1 MCPIC
6 ISVPKKN
13 TFAQKFTVSMTDSK
27 LYSVLTH
34 FDKIEQNRLRKYV
47 RSPYFNVNE
56 LLMSFLDILFAH
68 INANG
73 KAGELT
79 KEFIW
84 ASLSATESFNDVR
97 FRKLTSD
104 LLKLIEDFLAQE
116 KYEKDDLQ
124 KASYLL
130 TSVSEKKVEKLHNS
144 TMKSA
149 RELLKQQNQKSASF
163 YYYQYLIEKNYYDL
177 SEGELRRSEKSNME
191 EIINNLDYFYLAEKL
206 RLYNSILSRKSMISH
221 EYHLLFIDEI
231 IEHIEKYQYQDIPP
245 VSVYYRQCLTLMQNQ
260 EEKDEHYFELKK
272 LVLVN
277 WQIFPLTE
285 ASEMYVGLLNYCSR
299 KINQGN
305 LTFLRE
311 FLDVYKEILEKNIF
325 PNGELNPWNFKN
337 AVLIALRLGEYEW
350 TEKFIKEYSPKL
362 SDEFRE
368 NAVSYNL
375 ALLYFY
381 QKKHDKVIMQ
391 LQSVEYEDPGYNLSA
406 KAMLLAV
413 YYEIKEEDALLSLM
427 DSFKTYL
434 HRHKDIA
441 ANRRTQYLNQ
451 MKYTRK
457 LLKLNKGSK
466 TEIEHIKKEME
477 EDRKI
482 GIASEKWILEK
493 LAELE

>member
-1 MCPIC
+1 
-6 ISVPKKN
+6 
-13 TFAQKFTVSMTDSK
+13 MTDSK

-56 LLMSFLDILFAH
+56 LLMSFLDVVFAH

-73 KAGELT
+73 KAEALT
-79 KEFIW
+79 KEGIW
-84 ASLSATESFNDVR
+84 AALYQNEPYNDVR

-116 KYEKDDLQ
+116 KYEADNLQ

-130 TSVSEKKVEKLHNS
+130 NAVSDKKMEKLHKS
-144 TMKSA
+144 AIKSA
-149 RELLKQQNQKSASF
+149 RELLKQQHQKSSAF
-163 YYYQYLIEKNYYDL
+163 YYYQYLIEKNYHDL
-177 SEGELRRSEKSNME
+177 SEGELKRSEKSNVE

-206 RLYNSILSRKSMISH
+206 RLYNSILTRKSMISH

-231 IEHIEKYQYQDIPP
+231 IDHIEKYQYTNIPP
-245 VSVYYRQCLTLMQNQ
+245 VSIYYRQCLTLMQNQ

-272 LVLVN
+272 LVSSN
-277 WQIFPLTE
+277 WRMFPLLE
-285 ASEMYVGLLNYCSR
+285 ASEIYVGLLNYCSR
-299 KINQGN
+299 KVNQGN
-305 LTFLRE
+305 QPFLKE
-311 FLDVYKEILEKNIF
+311 FLEIYKEILSKNIL
-325 PNGELNPWNFKN
+325 PNNELNPWSFKN
-337 AVLIALRLGEYEW
+337 AVQIALRSGEYEW
-350 TEKFIKEYSPKL
+350 TENLIKEYSNKL
-362 SDEFRE
+362 PVEFRD

-375 ALLYFY
+375 ALVYFY
-381 QKKHDKVIMQ
+381 QKKYEKVIQQ
-391 LQSVEYEDPGYNLSA
+391 LQSVEYEDMGYNLNA
-406 KAMLLAV
+406 KSMLVAI
-413 YYEIKEEDALLSLM
+413 YYELDEDDALTSQM

-441 ANRRTQYLNQ
+441 ENRRILYLNL
-451 MKYTRK
+451 MKYVRK

-466 TEIEHIKKEME
+466 TEIENIKKEME

>member
-1 MCPIC
+1 
-6 ISVPKKN
+6 
-13 TFAQKFTVSMTDSK
+13 MTDSK

-56 LLMSFLDILFAH
+56 LLMSFLDVLFAH

-79 KEFIW
+79 KELIW
-84 ASLSATESFNDVR
+84 AALYQKEAYNDVR

-116 KYEKDDLQ
+116 KYETDDLQ

-130 TSVSEKKVEKLHNS
+130 SAIGEKKFDKLHKS
-144 TMKSA
+144 SIKSA
-149 RELLKQQNQKSASF
+149 RELLKQQNEKPSSF
-163 YYYQYLIEKNYYDL
+163 YYAQYLIEKNYYYM
-177 SEGELRRSEKSNME
+177 SEVELKRAEKTNVE
-191 EIINNLDYFYLAEKL
+191 DIINNLDHFYLAEKL
-206 RLYNSILSRKSMISH
+206 KWYNTVLIQKNLISH

-231 IEHIEKYQYQDIPP
+231 ISHLEKYQYQNIPT
-245 VSVYYRQCLTLMQNQ
+245 VAIYYKLYLAQTEIEN
-260 EEKDEHYFELKK
+260 EEHYFELKK
-272 LVLVN
+272 LISQYWLL
-277 WQIFPLTE
+277 FPITE
-285 ASEMYVGLLNYCSR
+285 ADYLFGSLLNYCIKR
-299 KINQGN
+299 LNQVKSDI
-305 LTFLRE
+305 FYHE
-311 FLDVYKEILEKNIF
+311 FLNVYKEILSKNIF
-325 PNGELNPWNFKN
+325 PNNELNPWSFKN
-337 AVLIALRLGEYEW
+337 AVQIALRLGEYEW
-350 TEKFIKEYSPKL
+350 AEKIIKNYSPKL
-362 SDEFRE
+362 PHEFRA

-375 ALLYFY
+375 ALVYFY
-381 QKKHDKVIMQ
+381 QKKYNDVIQQ
-391 LQSVEYEDPGYNLSA
+391 LQSVEYEDIGYNLNA
-406 KAMLLAV
+406 KSMLVAI
-413 YYEIKEEDALLSLM
+413 YYELDSDDALLSLM

-441 ANRRTQYLNQ
+441 ENKRMHYLNL
-451 MKYTRK
+451 MKYVRK

-466 TEIEHIKKEME
+466 AEIENIKKEME

>member
-1 MCPIC
+1 
-6 ISVPKKN
+6 
-13 TFAQKFTVSMTDSK
+13 MTDSK

-56 LLMSFLDILFAH
+56 ILMAFLDLLFAH

-73 KAGELT
+73 KAGTLT

-84 ASLSATESFNDVR
+84 VQLYENETFNDVR
-97 FRKLTSD
+97 FRKLSSD

-116 KYEKDDLQ
+116 KYENDTLQ
-124 KASYLL
+124 KKSYLL
-130 TSVSEKKVEKLHNS
+130 SYVGEKKIEKLYS
-144 TMKSA
+144 SAIKSS
-149 RELLKQQNQKSASF
+149 REILKQQSEKPSSF
-163 YYYQYLIEKNYYDL
+163 YYYNYLIEKNQYDL
-177 SEGELRRSEKSNME
+177 SEGELHRSDKSNVE

-206 RLYNSILSRKSMISH
+206 KWYNTVLNRKSLISH

-231 IEHIEKYQYQDIPP
+231 ISHIERYQYKNIPL
-245 VSVYYRQCLTLMQNQ
+245 VSIYYRQYLALMQTTKGH
-260 EEKDEHYFELKK
+260 EEHYYELKK
-272 LVLVN
+272 LVSEN
-277 WQIFPLTE
+277 WRSFSVSE
-285 ASEMYVGLLNYCSR
+285 ANEMFGGLLNYCTR
-299 KINQGN
+299 KINQGESY
-305 LTFLRE
+305 FLRE
-311 FLDVYKEILEKNIF
+311 FFDVYNEILDKNIL
-325 PNGELNPWNFKN
+325 PNNQLNPWSFKN
-337 AVLIALRLGEYEW
+337 AVQTALKLGEYEW
-350 TEKFIKEYSPKL
+350 SEKFIKEYSPKL
-362 SDEFRE
+362 SDEFRD

-375 ALLYFY
+375 ALVYFY
-381 QKKHDKVIMQ
+381 QKKYDKVIQQ
-391 LQSVEYEDPGYNLSA
+391 LQSVEYADMGYNLNA
-406 KAMLLAV
+406 KAVLISV
-413 YYEIKEEDALLSLM
+413 YYEIDSDDALLSLM

-441 ANRRTQYLNQ
+441 ANRRTQYLNL
-451 MKYTRK
+451 MKYVRK

>member
-1 MCPIC
+1 
-6 ISVPKKN
+6 
-13 TFAQKFTVSMTDSK
+13 MTDSK

-56 LLMSFLDILFAH
+56 ILMTFLDLLFAH

-73 KAGELT
+73 KAGAFT

-84 ASLSATESFNDVR
+84 VQLYENETFNDVR
-97 FRKLTSD
+97 FRKLSSD

-116 KYEKDDLQ
+116 RYEKDDLQ

-130 TSVSEKKVEKLHNS
+130 DAVGENKMEKLHKS
-144 TMKSA
+144 AIKSA
-149 RELLKQQNQKSASF
+149 RELLKQQNQKSSVF

-177 SEGELRRSEKSNME
+177 SEGELKRSEKSNME

-231 IEHIEKYQYQDIPP
+231 IEHINKYQYNNIPP
-245 VSVYYRQCLTLMQNQ
+245 VSIYYRQCLTLMQTQ
-260 EEKDEHYFELKK
+260 TDKDDHYFELKK
-272 LVLVN
+272 LVTEY
-277 WQIFPLTE
+277 WKMFPLVE

-305 LTFLRE
+305 QFFVRE
-311 FLDVYKEILEKNIF
+311 FLEVYKEILQKNIL
-325 PNGELNPWNFKN
+325 PNNELNPWSFKN
-337 AVLIALRLGEYEW
+337 AVQIALRLGEYEW
-350 TEKFIKEYSPKL
+350 TEKFIKDYNTKL
-362 SDEFRE
+362 PVEFRDS
-368 NAVSYNL
+368 ALSYNL
-375 ALLYFY
+375 ALVYFY
-381 QKKHDKVIMQ
+381 QKRYNEVIQQ
-391 LQSVEYEDPGYNLSA
+391 LQSVDYEDMGYNLNA
-406 KAMLLAV
+406 KSVLISV
-413 YYEIKEEDALLSLM
+413 YYEIDADDALLSQM

-441 ANRRTQYLNQ
+441 ENKRMHYLNL
-451 MKYTRK
+451 MKYVRK

-466 TEIEHIKKEME
+466 AEIEHIKKEME